1 MPKKIDRKRIAA
13 RAEVMRD
20 AWKEGAPTVEFMG
33 VTETVMSGKMS
44 AIDAK
49 TETYD
54 DLKAQIKIIDD
65 ELDDMYGDLDDT
77 MVDVGNGVR
86 GDKNFGDDS
95 PLYGAMG
102 FKRKSERA
110 SGLTRKK
117 KTPPTSNA

>member
-1 MPKKIDRKRIAA
+1 MKKINRKRINE
-13 RAEVMRD
+13 RFDEMDD
-20 AWKEGAPTVEFMG
+20 AWKEGAPAVEFMG
-33 VTETVMSGKMS
+33 IKETDLSGKRT
-44 AIDAK
+44 AIEAK
-49 TETYD
+49 LQICGDLTAQLKMANDEVD
-54 DLKAQIKIIDD
+54 DLYG
-65 ELDDMYGDLDDT
+65 ELDDM

-117 KTPPTSNA
+117 KTPADE

>member
-1 MPKKIDRKRIAA
+1 MAKRIDRKRIAA
-13 RAEVMRD
+13 RAEVMND
-20 AWKEGAPTVEFMG
+20 AWKEGAPAVEFMG
-33 VTETVMSGKMS
+33 ITQTVMRGKMT

-49 TETYD
+49 TQIVD
-54 DLKAQIKIIDD
+54 DLRAQIKMADD

-77 MVDVGNGVR
+77 MVDVGSGVR

-117 KTPPTSNA
+117 KVTPTGNA